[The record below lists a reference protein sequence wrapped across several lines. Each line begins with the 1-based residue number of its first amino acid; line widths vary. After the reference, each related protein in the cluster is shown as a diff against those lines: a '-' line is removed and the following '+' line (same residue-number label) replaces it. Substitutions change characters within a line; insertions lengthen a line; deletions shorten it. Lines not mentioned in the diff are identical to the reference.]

1 MRSLWNYGIF
11 VIGLLIGQG
20 LYGVEV
26 SMGYVVSIDWV
37 IHRLVSS
44 REGDLHGVGSPW
56 GY

>member
-37 IHRLVSS
+37 IDRLVSS
-44 REGDLHGVGSPW
+44 REGDLHGVGSLW

>member
-37 IHRLVSS
+37 IDRLVSS

>member
-37 IHRLVSS
+37 IDRLVSS
-44 REGDLHGVGSPW
+44 REGDLHDVGSPW